1 MKPVR
6 TFLQNTRLIDESQR
20 PDMNEIMAATDAI
33 ITDYSTAIFE
43 GYLTGQPGFIYADDI
58 DEYVSDRGALMFAL
72 DEIPF
77 SVARN
82 NDELVENVLGFDTEE
97 YEERRKAFIENVGSA
112 EDGKASERVVELVLI
127 PQKSF

>member
-1 MKPVR
+1 MKEMPISKAS
-6 TFLQNTRLIDESQR
+6 NRLIDVSQR

-58 DEYVSDRGALMFAL
+58 DEYVADCGALMFAL

-82 NDELVENVLGFDTEE
+82 SDELVENVWSSMRWNMKSGG
-97 YEERRKAFIENVGSA
+97 RRLSHE
-112 EDGKASERVVELVLI
+112 
-127 PQKSF
+127 